1 MRMCPIKWVKVHLG
15 IFQDLRTKIS
25 AYQMRLEFRMQK
37 RATGPY
43 DEIIVSRWNLKF
55 VAFMY
60 KNSCMQICLKLT
72 KCDSSDENHF

>member
-1 MRMCPIKWVKVHLG
+1 
-15 IFQDLRTKIS
+15 
-25 AYQMRLEFRMQK
+25 MRLEFRMQK

-60 KNSCMQICLKLT
+60 ENSFMSRRDREGSAS
-72 KCDSSDENHF
+72 DSYSLASVIFL

>member
-37 RATGPY
+37 RATGPD
-43 DEIIVSRWNLKF
+43 DELF
-55 VAFMY
+55 
-60 KNSCMQICLKLT
+60 
-72 KCDSSDENHF
+72 DENHF

>member
-60 KNSCMQICLKLT
+60 KNSCMQISLT
-72 KCDSSDENHF
+72 LGRPYL

>member
-1 MRMCPIKWVKVHLG
+1 
-15 IFQDLRTKIS
+15 
-25 AYQMRLEFRMQK
+25 MRLEFRMQK

-43 DEIIVSRWNLKF
+43 DEIIVSRWNLEF